1 VKTAG
6 VHELSLMQSLV
17 AAVEDEVAG
26 PRILAVRLEV
36 GALSCADPDA
46 LRFCFDL
53 CARGTRLEGATLDI
67 LAVSG
72 RGRCRTCGEEGAVPW
87 LGAPCGCGSFDLEI
101 VAGQELRLRNVEV
114 I

>member
-1 VKTAG
+1 MKTAG

-17 AAVEDEVAG
+17 AAVEDDVAG
-26 PRILAVRLEV
+26 ARILAVRLEV

-53 CARGTRLEGATLDI
+53 CARGTRLDGARLDI
-67 LAVSG
+67 LGVPG
-72 RGRCRTCGEEGAVPW
+72 RGRCRACEQEGSVAW
-87 LGAPCGCGSFDLEI
+87 LGAPCACGSFDLEI
-101 VAGQELRLRNVEV
+101 VGGQELRLRNVEV